1 MIHNLYSDKSSIYF
15 DDDYEEFDKIHKS
28 RSSSSSSSSSMTLAN
43 DSGRSSSSSASSTCG
58 SCSNSDTDDLDIV
71 IDPIPSTDVLKH
83 IVEQIEQYF
92 TDENLIQNEFLCKNI
107 RRNKQGFVNISLIA
121 SLRRIKSITKFHPE
135 PIRLIA
141 YALYYIGS
149 DRLELNDLWTKIRRK
164 IPLPP
169 IDDQNKY
176 NRTVVVIGVPAIK
189 ANVDLIHHDF
199 AMFGL
204 IHSVRIFDRHTF
216 YPSHDKLF
224 KDVDQKSLSKIAE
237 DHLIASVEFN
247 SKSDAEKC
255 FRSQRILS
263 LEDEEWSSVRI
274 YLASDDIDH
283 H

>member
-107 RRNKQGFVNISLIA
+107 RRNKQ
-121 SLRRIKSITKFHPE
+121 
-135 PIRLIA
+135 
-141 YALYYIGS
+141 

-224 KDVDQKSLSKIAE
+224 KDIHQKSLSNIAE

-274 YLASDDIDH
+274 YLAS
-283 H
+283 